1 MEYTGK
7 SKKEYGRR
15 CRKAHRVGKKHAS
28 TIMKTF
34 TMLLLLTVLS
44 FNSMMAQEGEPVP
57 IPGQY
62 IVLLTESAAM
72 PVALQRTTSSTR
84 EQTATLN
91 QPKRDANLAKVSQVR
106 QAAKIP
112 AEKVIAEFADAIV
125 GFSANLS
132 AAEVA
137 QLSANPAVEGV
148 YQDYLIQL
156 DPQVLENEPAEME
169 RAGQTVPCAI
179 LNAGGFKVSASASW
193 IWVLDTGI
201 DLDHPDLT
209 VGNLYPYAKSFIPG
223 ESYDDA
229 NGHGTHVAGIAA
241 AKNNSIGIV
250 GVSAG
255 ALVIPVKVLSNSGM
269 AAMTYVVQGINHAGV
284 YGDPNDVVNLS
295 LGSYPVTNCQN
306 NNPALKKA
314 ILNLGSLGI
323 WVCIAS
329 GNNSGKAINCS
340 PGCINGPKVFTVGGT
355 TCARG
360 CYTGSNW
367 GPTVVDWVATGV
379 NVYSTY
385 KNGGYATL
393 SGTSM
398 ATPVVSGI
406 IHARGGAPVTGGTV
420 TCGNLSVPPAA
431 YKIAKRQ

>member
-1 MEYTGK
+1 
-7 SKKEYGRR
+7 
-15 CRKAHRVGKKHAS
+15 
-28 TIMKTF
+28 MKTF
-34 TMLLLLTVLS
+34 TMLLLLTLLR
-44 FNSMMAQEGEPVP
+44 FNSMLAQEGEPVP

-62 IVLLTESAAM
+62 IVLLQESAAM
-72 PVALQRTTSSTR
+72 PVALQRVTSATR
-84 EQTATLN
+84 EQTATSN
-91 QPKRDANLAKVSQVR
+91 QPKRDANLAQVAQVR

-132 AAEVA
+132 ASEVA

-148 YQDYLIQL
+148 YPDYYIQL
-156 DPQVLENEPAEME
+156 DPQVIERDPPEME
-169 RAGQTVPCAI
+169 KEGQTVPCAI
-179 LNAGGFKVSASASW
+179 LNAGGYKVSTSANW
-193 IWVLDTGI
+193 IWILDTGI
-201 DLDHPDLT
+201 DSDHPDLN
-209 VGNLYPYAKSFIPG
+209 VNDLFPYAKSFIPG
-223 ESYDDA
+223 ESFDDG

-241 AKNNSIGIV
+241 AKNNAIGIV

-255 ALVIPVKVLSNSGM
+255 ALVTPVKVLSNSGL
-269 AAMTYVVQGINHAGV
+269 AAMTYLVQGLNHV
-284 YGDPNDVVNLS
+284 SVFGDPNDVANLS
-295 LGSYPVTNCQN
+295 LGSYPVSNCQD

-314 ILNLGSLGI
+314 IINLASLGI

-340 PGCINGPKVFTVGGT
+340 PGCINGPKIFTVGGT
-355 TCARG
+355 TCARS
-360 CYTGSNW
+360 CYTGTNW
-367 GPTVVDWVATGV
+367 GTTVVDWVATGV

-420 TCGNLSVPPAA
+420 TCGNQSVPPAA